1 MPARHYGF
9 TGAWGTRMNWR
20 VGALIAGLIVGGCSV
35 DVNGFVG
42 SEKFTGT
49 VSQGLG
55 TGTMNVK
62 GDTGTKCLGHY
73 SARGMASGD
82 GFLQCDD
89 GRQAL
94 IRYENTSLGVGY
106 GYGTTNTGDLV
117 RFYFGISAE
126 AAAQRIGEM
135 PGKAAAASGGARGSA
150 KGSTG
155 TGFFITQQGH
165 ILTNAHVVDNCTSV
179 VIQQQGVGASPAPIV
194 AVDKQNDLALLRA
207 ETHPTAIAALRGNR
221 PVRPGENVVAYG
233 FPLNG
238 LVSSGGVLT
247 TGTVSALA
255 GVRDDTR
262 YFQISA
268 PLQPGNSGGPLLDA
282 TGTVIGVNSASL
294 GNRAARA
301 IGTTPQ
307 NVNFAIKSD
316 VVRTFLST
324 QGIVPETGGAK
335 ELGVPDIGERARAF
349 TVLVECKG

>member
-1 MPARHYGF
+1 M
-9 TGAWGTRMNWR
+9 
-20 VGALIAGLIVGGCSV
+20 AGLIVGGCSV

-42 SEKFTGT
+42 NEKFTGT
-49 VSQGLG
+49 VSQGFG

-62 GDTGTKCLGHY
+62 GDTGTKCLGRY

-82 GFLQCDD
+82 GFIHCDD
-89 GRQAL
+89 GREAV

-106 GYGTTNTGDLV
+106 GYGTTNTGDVV
-117 RFYFGISAE
+117 RFYFGITAE
-126 AAAQRIGEM
+126 AAAQRIGEL
-135 PGKAAAASGGARGSA
+135 PGKAGASGSAR
-150 KGSTG
+150 GSTG
-155 TGFFITQQGH
+155 TGFFITHQGH
-165 ILTNAHVVDNCTSV
+165 ILTNAHVVENCSSV

-194 AVDKQNDLALLRA
+194 AIDKQNDLALLRA
-207 ETHPTAIAALRGNR
+207 ETRPTSIAALRGNR

-238 LVSSGGVLT
+238 LVSSGGILT

-268 PLQPGNSGGPLLDA
+268 PLQPGNSGGPLLDS
-282 TGTVIGVNSASL
+282 TGTVIGVNSATL
-294 GNRAARA
+294 GSRGARA
-301 IGTTPQ
+301 RGPAPQ

-324 QGIVPETGGAK
+324 QGIVPETGGAR
-335 ELGVPDIGERARAF
+335 ELAVPDVGERARAF

>member
-1 MPARHYGF
+1 MF
-9 TGAWGTRMNWR
+9 TGQHGVGGYMRAQMKWR
-20 VGALIAGLIVGGCSV
+20 VGITISGLVVGGCSV
-35 DVNGFVG
+35 NVNGFVG

-49 VSQGLG
+49 VSQGFG
-55 TGTMNVK
+55 AGTMNMK
-62 GDTGTKCLGHY
+62 GDGGTQCTGHY

-82 GFLQCDD
+82 GFLNCDD
-89 GRQAL
+89 GRQAV
-94 IRYENTSLGVGY
+94 IHYENTSLGVGY
-106 GYGTTNTGDLV
+106 GYGTTNTGAPV

-126 AAAQRIGEM
+126 AAAKRIGET
-135 PGKAAAASGGARGSA
+135 PGQVAGASGSGSA

-165 ILTNAHVVDNCTSV
+165 ILTNAHVVENCTSV
-179 VIQQQGVGASPAPIV
+179 VIQQQGAGASTVPIV
-194 AVDKQNDLALLRA
+194 AVDKQNDLALLRT

-221 PVRPGENVVAYG
+221 PVRPGESVVAYG

-268 PLQPGNSGGPLLDA
+268 PLQPGNSGGPLLDT

-301 IGTTPQ
+301 IGTIPQ

-316 VVRTFLST
+316 VVRAFLST
-324 QGIVPETGGAK
+324 QGIAPETGGAR
-335 ELGVPDIGERARAF
+335 ELAVPDIGERARAF
-349 TVLVECKG
+349 TILVECKG